1 MLAQKL
7 RLASCAG
14 AAFLALCLSPLA
26 LAASSSESG
35 AARASKAEKA
45 VERRRAEQSRYL
57 QVFVTT
63 PYLELRTAPGRGYPV
78 FHVIPRDGSV
88 DVLVRYTDWFKVRGE
103 DGVEGWASQRDMLK
117 TTLADGSPFVFPLG
131 DRNGYASHRF
141 ELGVF
146 AGDYGGATLVSGY
159 GSFSLN
165 SQLALELTASQFLG
179 DASNGEILTLGF
191 AHVFAP
197 EWRLS
202 PFFTLGGGVVRI
214 EPKAT
219 LVQPSDRTEETAYV
233 GAGLRFYLTRRFF
246 LRGEYRANYIFTTRN
261 ENEEVDE
268 WKLGFAFFF

>member
-1 MLAQKL
+1 M
-7 RLASCAG
+7 
-14 AAFLALCLSPLA
+14 
-26 LAASSSESG
+26 SSAESA
-35 AARASKAEKA
+35 AARAAKAEKA
-45 VERRRAEQSRYL
+45 AERRRAEQSRYL

-63 PYLELRTAPGRGYPV
+63 PYLELRTAAGRGYPV
-78 FHVIPRDGSV
+78 FHVVPKDGSV
-88 DVLVRYTDWFKVRGE
+88 DVLLRYTDWFKVRAE

-117 TTLADGSPFVFPLG
+117 TVLADGSPFVFPLG
-131 DRNGYASHRF
+131 DRSGYASHRF

-146 AGDYGGATLVSGY
+146 AGDYGGATLISGY
-159 GSFSLN
+159 GSVSLN
-165 SQLALELTASQFLG
+165 SQLAIELTASQFLG

-202 PFFTLGGGVVRI
+202 PLLTLGGGGVRI

-219 LVQPSDRTEETAYV
+219 LVQPADRTEQTAYV

-246 LRGEYRANYIFTTRN
+246 LRGEYRANYIFTKRN